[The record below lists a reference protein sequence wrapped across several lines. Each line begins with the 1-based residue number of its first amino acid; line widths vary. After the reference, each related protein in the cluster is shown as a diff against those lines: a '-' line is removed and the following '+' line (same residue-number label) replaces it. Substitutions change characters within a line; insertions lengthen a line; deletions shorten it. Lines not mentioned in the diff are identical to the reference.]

1 GWFNLNDLRRDV
13 LAMLGFDDRFEEISA
28 FIDAAALVCPA
39 DIATQI
45 ADELSSVADIFL
57 GTLVVDAVLKI
68 VGVLLAPETFGLGTV
83 VLWLASTALSEA
95 LNTVVDTNIQLLARE
110 IHDRCLEDFTDGEDI
125 VIEHL
130 VPDEEDGR
138 VVATPTWIHDPS
150 GFVYELFEEQRLADV
165 TATIE

>member
-1 GWFNLNDLRRDV
+1 
-13 LAMLGFDDRFEEISA
+13 
-28 FIDAAALVCPA
+28 
-39 DIATQI
+39 
-45 ADELSSVADIFL
+45 
-57 GTLVVDAVLKI
+57 
-68 VGVLLAPETFGLGTV
+68 
-83 VLWLASTALSEA
+83 
-95 LNTVVDTNIQLLARE
+95 NTVVDTNIQLLARE

-165 TATIE
+165 TATIETAPSPTGPWEPWAADWFLQANPVLTDPNGHYGWDVPEGWWRVRFEKAGY